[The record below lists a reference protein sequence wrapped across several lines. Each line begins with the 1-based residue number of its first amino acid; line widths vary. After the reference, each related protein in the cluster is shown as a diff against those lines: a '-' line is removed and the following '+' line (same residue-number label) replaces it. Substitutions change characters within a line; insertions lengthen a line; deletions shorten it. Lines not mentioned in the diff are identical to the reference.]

1 MNPIATE
8 IFYVKLCILLIIC
21 INFLLIPGN
30 LLIDFHI
37 VLQVLQPANKSIM
50 FIFHKFRT
58 VFTNSLSLCMGS
70 VTQDFRIAPLF
81 WEATDSRMA
90 DKP

>member
-1 MNPIATE
+1 MLNRFP
-8 IFYVKLCILLIIC
+8 LIIL
-21 INFLLIPGN
+21 INCLLIPGN
-30 LLIDFHI
+30 CLIDFIFVLHI
-37 VLQVLQPANKSIM
+37 LQPTNKSIM
-50 FIFHKFRT
+50 FIFRKFRT